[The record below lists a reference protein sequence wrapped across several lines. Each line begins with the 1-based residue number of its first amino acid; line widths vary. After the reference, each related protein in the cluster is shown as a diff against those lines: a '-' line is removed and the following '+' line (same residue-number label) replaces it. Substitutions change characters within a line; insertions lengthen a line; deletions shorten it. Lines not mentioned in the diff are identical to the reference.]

1 MSIVG
6 AIVGSVG
13 LISLLY
19 ALIILA
25 QLGRK
30 LGAVTKM
37 RPFYRGYYVAV
48 GLVGVSLIA
57 RFVRASVF
65 WAPPATIPPLLN
77 DPLFYLGFYHL
88 PLAVGMT
95 LGLGITWHYWNWLL
109 KER

>member
-1 MSIVG
+1 MIIVS

-13 LISLLY
+13 LISIIY

-25 QLGRK
+25 QFGRK

-37 RPFYRGYYVAV
+37 QPLYKGYYVAV
-48 GLVGVSLIA
+48 VLIGVALII

-65 WAPPATIPPLLN
+65 WAPFATIPPLLN
-77 DPLFYLGFYHL
+77 NPLFYLFFYHL
-88 PLAVGMT
+88 PFAIGMS
-95 LGLGITWHYWNWLL
+95 LSMGITWHYWHWLL